1 MKITTASLLRSAAV
15 VAASVMLVI
24 AGTSAAIAAG
34 PPSSPRIEQIAKD
47 AYIYGFPIVDA
58 YKTLYKQAVDKGGPD
73 FKAPFNQIGN
83 VRNVATPAFKSI
95 ITPNSDTPYSYI
107 WMDLRA
113 EPVVITMPKIE
124 KGRYYSAQLVDLYTY
139 NFAYLGTRVYGN
151 DGGDFLIA
159 GPDWKGVTPNGIKAT
174 IRSDTQFAMSQFR
187 TQLFNADDIG
197 NVHKIQDGYK
207 VQTLSAYLKQPARPA
222 APSVLPTNNRIVR
235 KWYYYRDNNE
245 LVELSVLH
253 HRRR

>member
-1 MKITTASLLRSAAV
+1 MTPDTLKLYHSSTSTNSRRVRILLLACTLGCATTL
-15 VAASVMLVI
+15 
-24 AGTSAAIAAG
+24 AIAAD
-34 PPSSPRIEQIAKD
+34 PPSSPQVEQIAKE
-47 AYIYGFPIVDA
+47 AYIYGFPMVDA

-139 NFAYLGTRVYGN
+139 NFAYLGTRV
-151 DGGDFLIA
+151 
-159 GPDWKGVTPNGIKAT
+159 
-174 IRSDTQFAMSQFR
+174 
-187 TQLFNADDIG
+187 
-197 NVHKIQDGYK
+197 
-207 VQTLSAYLKQPARPA
+207 
-222 APSVLPTNNRIVR
+222 
-235 KWYYYRDNNE
+235 
-245 LVELSVLH
+245 
-253 HRRR
+253 